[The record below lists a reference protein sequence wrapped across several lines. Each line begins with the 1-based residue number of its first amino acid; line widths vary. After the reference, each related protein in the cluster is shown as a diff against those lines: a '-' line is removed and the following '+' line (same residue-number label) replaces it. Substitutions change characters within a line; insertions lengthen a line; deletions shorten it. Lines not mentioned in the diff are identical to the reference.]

1 MAFIKIDTDG
11 MLTVINN
18 LNEHADGIETE
29 RKNVNDSSAANH
41 DPVPSVEMV
50 TRPTPF
56 PSFMDPSTA
65 SGTLSACSQALYS
78 LAEELRT
85 RRQEAIDLNSNGIT
99 TNPDSTI
106 VSYYL
111 PDPPEGTA
119 DVEAYWDSTDTVD
132 NVRAYNSQSVANAEE
147 ESAELDEA
155 LKTGTGNPQKG
166 AHMMRSST
174 RSLSIKTFQPMPL
187 RLSHP
192 WESASIWTSSRP
204 SGPATRA
211 IRPSRE

>member
-1 MAFIKIDTDG
+1 MAFINFYTVG
-11 MLTVINN
+11 MLTDKNN
-18 LNEHADGIETE
+18 LNHPAHGIDTE
-29 RKNVNDSSAANH
+29 RNIYNDSSAANH

-111 PDPPEGTA
+111 PDPP
-119 DVEAYWDSTDTVD
+119 
-132 NVRAYNSQSVANAEE
+132 
-147 ESAELDEA
+147 
-155 LKTGTGNPQKG
+155 
-166 AHMMRSST
+166 
-174 RSLSIKTFQPMPL
+174 
-187 RLSHP
+187 
-192 WESASIWTSSRP
+192 
-204 SGPATRA
+204 
-211 IRPSRE
+211 